1 MPEPTNYTVCPRC
14 ECPRL
19 EHVHSSPVP
28 GVWDVLQCAR
38 CLYMWR
44 TSEPARRTRREACPE
59 GFRLREEDL
68 AAAVETPAVPP
79 LRGTL

>member
-1 MPEPTNYTVCPRC
+1 MAEPTSTVCPRC
-14 ECPRL
+14 ACTRL

-44 TSEPARRTRREACPE
+44 TSEPARRARREAYPE
-59 GFRLREEDL
+59 GFRLTEEDL
-68 AAAVETPAVPP
+68 ASADEVPAVPP
-79 LRGTL
+79 PRASA